1 MTPDYTGVHTL
12 LYAGIGPTDQSTS
25 KYGTST
31 DDISSTD
38 DIRLFYG
45 VEGQVCDEPSEQN
58 LRALIFFSSPY
69 SSMDLKE

>member
-1 MTPDYTGVHTL
+1 MTPDYAGVHTL

-25 KYGTST
+25 KYGT
-31 DDISSTD
+31 STD

-58 LRALIFFSSPY
+58 LRALIFVSSPY